1 MKGSKEREMKK
12 NAVGT
17 ICCCFFLAT
26 PAICFG
32 FGGNLWYGSA
42 NAGVALATDSDLKV
56 TGFPT
61 VTIEYDTGYTV
72 GGAIGYMMESF
83 RIEGE
88 VSYQANDV
96 DKVDG
101 LSLDPLSAEAS
112 ALTFLANGY
121 WHFLAGSSFVPYI
134 TAGIGAT
141 NIQFEMTGEPDEDD
155 TVWAYQLGVGVL
167 FKLRETLA
175 LDCKY
180 RYLGASNAEFTDA
193 EIEVASNNITIG
205 LVMAF

>member
-1 MKGSKEREMKK
+1 MKGNKEGEMKK
-12 NAVGT
+12 NAIG
-17 ICCCFFLAT
+17 IICCFFFAI
-26 PAICFG
+26 PAICVG
-32 FGGNLWYGSA
+32 TERNGWYGSA
-42 NAGVALATDSDLKV
+42 NAGSALATDSDLKV

-72 GGAIGYMMESF
+72 GGAVGYMMGSF

-112 ALTFLANGY
+112 ALAFLVNGY
-121 WHFLAGSSFVPYI
+121 WDFFIGSSFIPYI
-134 TAGIGAT
+134 TAGIGVT

-155 TVWAYQLGVGVL
+155 TVLGYQLGVGVL
-167 FKLRETLA
+167 FKLRENLA
-175 LDCKY
+175 LDCRY
-180 RYLGASNAEFTDA
+180 RYLGAANAEFTDA

-205 LVMAF
+205 LVLTF